1 VADRAGRKPRFDVSK
16 TDKTRPFW
24 VKMLD
29 KPCYYK
35 AVHRH
40 DARPLRDD
48 KGHVVRVPTGEVR
61 SWGPVMRTVMV
72 PFTECDLPAAPG
84 RDNGEWD
91 ACHWTYTRTFM
102 GEGAS
107 RCGCSMC
114 NDTEGRKQMTR
125 KERRN
130 GKQVTR
136 NWKDEY

>member
-1 VADRAGRKPRFDVSK
+1 MSR

-24 VKMLD
+24 VKMID

-35 AVHRH
+35 AVHNH
-40 DARPLRDD
+40 AARPLRDD
-48 KGHVVRVPTGEVR
+48 KGHLVRVPTGEV
-61 SWGPVMRTVMV
+61 SKWGPVVRTVMV

-84 RDNGEWD
+84 RENGD
-91 ACHWTYTRTFM
+91 HYGCHWTYTYTFM

-114 NDTEGRKQMTR
+114 NDTVGRKQETR
-125 KERRN
+125 KKRRQA
-130 GKQVTR
+130 KQATR